1 MKGYVENI
9 ISNYQDM
16 VKERDQISKRLRELQ
31 DEFLTDRDIIEALSF
46 SHPDGDRVQ
55 TSGTSDKTC
64 KIALCYRDKR
74 NQVLDDSYKYWTG
87 RYNEINSEIET
98 FEEAVKRLPNDLSEV
113 IQLIVID
120 NNTWE
125 QAGTMLCMS
134 RMSLHRVRKQAIDE
148 LVRIY
153 RRKEAMECSI
163 LLG

>member
-16 VKERDQISKRLRELQ
+16 VKEREQISQRLKELQ
-31 DEFLTDRDIIEALSF
+31 NEFLTDRDIIEALSF
-46 SHPDGDRVQ
+46 SHPDDDRVQ

-64 KIALCYRDKR
+64 KIALCYRDKK
-74 NQVLDDSYKYWTG
+74 NKVLDDSYRYWTS

-98 FEEAVKRLPNDLSEV
+98 FEEAVKRLPGDLAEV
-113 IQLIVID
+113 MQLIVID

-125 QAGTMLCMS
+125 QAETMLCMS

>member
-16 VKERDQISKRLRELQ
+16 VKEREQISQRLKELQ
-31 DEFLTDRDIIEALSF
+31 NEFLTDGDIIEALSF

-74 NQVLDDSYKYWTG
+74 NQVLDDSYRYWTE
-87 RYNEINSEIET
+87 RYNAINSEIET
-98 FEEAVKRLPNDLSEV
+98 FEEAVKRLPDELAEV

-120 NNTWE
+120 NNTWD
-125 QAGTMLCMS
+125 QAETMLCMS
-134 RMSLHRVRKQAIDE
+134 RMSLQRIRKQCIEE
-148 LVRIY
+148 LVRVY
-153 RRKEAMECSI
+153 QKREA
-163 LLG
+163 LLVCDMLS